1 MRHDFLDRYSRVAGP
16 LQRLPAG
23 PKLSSAL
30 ILILVVVTV
39 PAGAVA
45 PAAAVILLVLAG
57 LSRIPALFLIRR
69 LLFFQP
75 VLLGM
80 AALNLLR
87 PDGGALFAELLVKS
101 NLCLFTAILLANVTP
116 FADILSVLR
125 RIGMPKIL
133 LTVLALMYR
142 YLFVLIDEA
151 ERMRRA
157 RLSRSVEVARFSRWT
172 SLASLIGTLFVR
184 STERAERI
192 YAAMCAR
199 GWQ

>member
-1 MRHDFLDRYSRVAGP
+1 MRHDFLDRYSRTPGP

-23 PKLSSAL
+23 LKLASAL
-30 ILILVVVTV
+30 ILILITVTM
-39 PAGAVA
+39 PAGTIA
-45 PAAAVILLVLAG
+45 PGAAIMLFVLAAM
-57 LSRIPALFLIRR
+57 SRIPAMFLIRR

-75 VLLGM
+75 VLAGM

-87 PDGGALFAELLVKS
+87 PDGGSLFVTLLVKS
-101 NLCLFTAILLANVTP
+101 NLCLCTAILLSNTTP

-151 ERMRRA
+151 ERMHRA

-172 SLASLIGTLFVR
+172 SLASLVGTLFVR